1 MEQMLKNLP
10 IGIQDFEKLRKEDYL
25 YVDKTALMHRLVST
39 GSYYFLSRPRRFG
52 KSLLISTL
60 KAYFLGK
67 KDLFEGLA
75 VEQIGSYRWKVCCR
89 CKECN
94 LQPDDGL
101 RQTL

>member
-1 MEQMLKNLP
+1 MEQTLKNLP
-10 IGIQDFEKLRKEDYL
+10 IGIQDFEKLRKENYL

-67 KDLFEGLA
+67 KDLFKGLA
-75 VEQIGSYRWKVCCR
+75 VEGNIHVTAQTAAGYCIALFEYYRSR
-89 CKECN
+89 
-94 LQPDDGL
+94 
-101 RQTL
+101 R